1 MTQAKTKHGLPR
13 HVLAKHLKGGDVAYY
28 WNPPPWG
35 RDFPGAPKATAL
47 RSDLT
52 RATQAAAT
60 LNAKLDRAA
69 RGHRSHSMRRQLRIV
84 PNGFLSSVDEN
95 RA

>member
-1 MTQAKTKHGLPR
+1 MTQPKTKHGLPR
-13 HVLAKHLKGGDVAYY
+13 HVLVKLLKGGDVAYY
-28 WNPPPWG
+28 WNPPP
-35 RDFPGAPKATAL
+35 RARNLPGAPKATAL
-47 RSDLT
+47 GSDLT
-52 RATQAAAT
+52 RATEAGAT

-84 PNGFLSSVDEN
+84 RNGFLSSVDEN